1 MPSYTWEA
9 RLNGT
14 TTLTNIQTV
23 NVTLGRSYNTDPF
36 RGSTAVITG
45 RGYTTPPSINVGQYV
60 QLVALNG
67 ATEVWSYA
75 FYVVDFAFNYGIVPS
90 EDTWTLTVN
99 DSLGQAGRAT
109 VTGSWVSNTQSGSA
123 LSNTAALANISID
136 VYIGATNGTA
146 YLSAQSFTNEN
157 CLTILNKIITTEQGY
172 LTGAAFD
179 DLNGRIEW
187 APRSDNGPF
196 PICEFTDTTPVVSS
210 IANKY
215 NTLEVAGLQGN
226 YATKVIA
233 SPSGL
238 AAQSAGTGYKV
249 WEFET
254 YDVSTGQAA
263 TTAAAALARL
273 STATVIPVTLSC
285 ITENQT
291 NDAALK
297 ACFPFKGIN
306 IAFRGSQYTCNV
318 EGGTIS
324 SSPMSTTLTYNLTLW
339 PITRFSFTLNSSYY
353 GVLNTSKLG

>member
-23 NVTLGRSYNTDPF
+23 NVTLGRTYNTDPF

-45 RGYTTPPSINVGQYV
+45 RGYTTPPSISVGQYV

-67 ATEVWSYA
+67 ATTVWSYA

-99 DSLGQAGRAT
+99 DSIGQAGRAT
-109 VTGSWVSNTQSGSA
+109 VTGSWVTNTQSGA
-123 LSNTAALANISID
+123 GLSNTAALANISID
-136 VYIGATNGTA
+136 VYIGGNNGVA

-172 LTGAAFD
+172 ITGAAFD

-187 APRSDNGPF
+187 APRSNVGPF

-254 YDVSTGQAA
+254 YDVSTAQALTTA
-263 TTAAAALARL
+263 TTALSRL

-291 NDAALK
+291 NDAALT

-324 SSPMSTTLTYNLTLW
+324 SSPMSTTLTYNLTLS